1 MIKELNKLSGS
12 NGCLVAVIVLILVVL
27 FLGINALIVMWL
39 WNWVIVGIFGL
50 KMITAW
56 EALGLYLLS
65 GMLFKSSVSQLS
77 DIMIECS
84 KDRTSMLH
92 SPDSYCKVT

>member
-1 MIKELNKLSGS
+1 M
-12 NGCLVAVIVLILVVL
+12 NGITANNLPWVLVAVLVVVAI

-65 GMLFKSSVSQLS
+65 GFLFKSSVSQAT
-77 DIMIECS
+77 
-84 KDRTSMLH
+84 K
-92 SPDSYCKVT
+92 K